1 MTEAAGTQGGIIP
14 PGTSASTVTIY
25 CHNFL
30 LAPQPLRSRILHSLP
45 PGTSA
50 ASATPPRWRKE
61 LVALFLFRRIR
72 SSGTGLPS
80 RSVVDVAFPS
90 SRHPSRFSGSASAS
104 ARFASGRSKQRSRRP
119 EHSAGRANAA
129 RNARSSHVAADEIT
143 WEQYILEKC
152 PCRPVERHFSETQC
166 SQVGVFAVT

>member
-30 LAPQPLRSRILHSLP
+30 PAPRPLQR
-45 PGTSA
+45 
-50 ASATPPRWRKE
+50 PRPAGARNCSP
-61 LVALFLFRRIR
+61 FLFRRIR

-90 SRHPSRFSGSASAS
+90 SRHPSRFSGLGAAS

-119 EHSAGRANAA
+119 EHSAGRANAK
-129 RNARSSHVAADEIT
+129 RCDEKMRRLRRIRPDEIIFVWT
-143 WEQYILEKC
+143 DGRLSEC
-152 PCRPVERHFSETQC
+152 PHCPPYSRGTCVP
-166 SQVGVFAVT
+166 